1 MMISSLN
8 PGARDLVFFPPGFG
22 LLGFRIFWSCY
33 LLEQGVTFEETAV
46 SVLVLCHLFC
56 QLGGMMPIRVQGRVK
71 R

>member
-33 LLEQGVTFEETAV
+33 LLEQGRSFDVAMTSEY
-46 SVLVLCHLFC
+46 
-56 QLGGMMPIRVQGRVK
+56 
-71 R
+71 